1 MAQGV
6 VLLFDGAADAAIRSL
21 WSALDEAGVGSLGTY
36 SHRRHHPHVSLVVAD
51 AISSTVVARV
61 LARSLRIP
69 RALTLD
75 GVGAFVGRVLFLGVV
90 PAPELL
96 EASAEIGTALGRA
109 GVDIWSH
116 YRPGQWI
123 PHCTLTQSVPQ
134 GQFGVAVDRVLNFP
148 LPLVTTI
155 SGIALVDDTIGEILW
170 RAELGE

>member
-21 WSALDEAGVGSLGTY
+21 WSALDEDGVGSLGTY

-51 AISSTVVARV
+51 AIPTAAVARV
-61 LARSLRIP
+61 LAGSLRIP

-96 EASAEIGTALGRA
+96 EASAEIGTAVSRA
-109 GVDIWSH
+109 GADVWSH
-116 YRPGQWI
+116 YLPGQWI

-134 GQFGVAVDRVLNFP
+134 GQFGVAMDRVLNSP
-148 LPLVTTI
+148 LPLRTAI
-155 SGIALVDDTIGEILW
+155 SGIALVDDTRGEILW